1 MDLVVDGYRIEL
13 GHLAMNDNVNHP
25 NHYIMPDGSEVI
37 QITRWLTSNAGQ
49 AVGYIARSSR
59 IDGVYKLD
67 QVEDLR
73 KAVFLLQDEI
83 ERLEGAAA
91 STGLG
96 SWQHLYD
103 VPERV
108 HTLRTADRQ
117 PIYRCGITG
126 GWTFSAESAGCK
138 DYQGIHDPAFPDRH
152 RPFTEVAE

>member
-1 MDLVVDGYRIEL
+1 MTT
-13 GHLAMNDNVNHP
+13 DNVNRP

-83 ERLEGAAA
+83 GRLEGAAGPVA
-91 STGLG
+91 TVCDLA

-103 VPERV
+103 VPKYV
-108 HTLRTADRQ
+108 QTVRTARGELV
-117 PIYRCGITG
+117 YRCGSD
-126 GWTFSAESAGCK
+126 GWTLEVDSAG
-138 DYQGIHDPAFPDRH
+138 DPKYLGLGDNCFLNAQ
-152 RPFTEVAE
+152 RPFSEVTE